1 MLFGE
6 NILVALA
13 GLKANIMRS
22 LLTMLGII
30 IGIASVIAIMT
41 VGNSI
46 TLIVN
51 STMQDLGANNLEMG
65 VVQKSLDTQATD
77 DGMNFGSGYVRDMTD
92 DDLISQEMLDSFR
105 QEYKDNLKYVL
116 ISESVGDK
124 GKVSEGKR
132 NANVSITGLN
142 RDSVEFK
149 DLKMLAGRQFLYR
162 DYEDAKRVCMV
173 TDKFVD
179 RMYDGDAD
187 AALGQKIEISTNGT
201 YYTYYI
207 VGVYEYVQS
216 QFSFGV
222 SDNPTTEVYI
232 PLSTA
237 RTENHTQNKGYS
249 YFTLVTTIDT
259 NNDTFANTVRDYFN
273 VNFYSRNDAY
283 EVLVLSMSSMMDS
296 MNTMISMIQ
305 LALSVIA
312 GISLVVGGIGVMNIM
327 LVSVTERTKEIGIR
341 MAVGARQSDIL
352 QQFLIEAVLVCLIG
366 GGCGV
371 ICSYGIGVV
380 FGMFVS
386 SIKMEFSVTSI
397 VAAVTC
403 SSLIGM
409 LFGYLPAKN
418 AAKLN
423 PIDALARE

>member
-1 MLFGE
+1 MLFTE

-65 VVQKSLDTQATD
+65 VVQKSTDTQATD
-77 DGMNFGSGYVRDMTD
+77 EGMNFGSGYVRDMTD

-105 QEYKDNLKYVL
+105 EKYADDLKYVL
-116 ISESVGDK
+116 ISETVSQS
-124 GKVSEGKR
+124 GKVTDGKK
-132 NANVSITGLN
+132 NANVRITGYN
-142 RDSVEFK
+142 KDYVDFS
-149 DLKMLAGRQFLYR
+149 DLKMHAGRQFLYQ
-162 DYEDAKRVCMV
+162 DYEDARKVCMV
-173 TDKFVD
+173 SDKLVERIF
-179 RMYDGDAD
+179 DGDEK
-187 AALGQKIEISTNGT
+187 AALGQEIEVAANDT
-201 YYTYYI
+201 YYTYHI

-222 SDNPTTEVYI
+222 SDNPTTDIYI
-232 PLSTA
+232 PYDTA
-237 RTENHTQNKGYS
+237 RMENHTQNKGYE
-249 YFTLVTTIDT
+249 YFTLVTSINTD
-259 NNDTFANTVRDYFN
+259 NDIFATTVRDYFN

-283 EVLVLSMSSMMDS
+283 EVMVISMASMMDS

-327 LVSVTERTKEIGIR
+327 LVSITERTKEIGTRKALGATNGSIR
-341 MAVGARQSDIL
+341 LQFITESVVICVIGGIIGIILGIALGTVAVKLMGYEAAVSIQSIVIAVGFSMA
-352 QQFLIEAVLVCLIG
+352 IG
-366 GGCGV
+366 
-371 ICSYGIGVV
+371 I
-380 FGMFVS
+380 F
-386 SIKMEFSVTSI
+386 
-397 VAAVTC
+397 
-403 SSLIGM
+403 
-409 LFGYLPAKN
+409 FGYYPANK

-423 PIDALARE
+423 PIDALRYE